1 VRIHGAGTFD
11 WIGSEN
17 RMGRHQRRSSPQ
29 AIEQHADDHDGAEHD
44 ICA

>member
-1 VRIHGAGTFD
+1 LDRLGKSDGPA
-11 WIGSEN
+11 SAPL
-17 RMGRHQRRSSPQ
+17 QPQ